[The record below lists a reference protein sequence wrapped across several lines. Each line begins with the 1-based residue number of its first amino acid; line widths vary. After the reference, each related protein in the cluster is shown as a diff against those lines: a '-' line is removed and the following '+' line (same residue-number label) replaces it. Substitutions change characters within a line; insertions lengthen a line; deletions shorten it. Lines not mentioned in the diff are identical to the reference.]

1 MYADV
6 IIVGGGITGSSI
18 AYGLTQR
25 NQRVIVLD
33 GDDHDHRASRANFGL
48 VWVQGKGANMPEYQL
63 WSRQSSAQ
71 WSEFSRSL
79 ADITAQD
86 LHHEQHG
93 GLVFCLGDDELEARR
108 SSLQALQ
115 KKLGDVAVEWEIIN
129 RSEVESLMP
138 GVKLGSEVCGASLGH
153 RDGHAN
159 PLRLLLALQTSI
171 QKLGGKIIGSTHVQA
186 IKRDGS
192 GFVLETG
199 SETFRAQR
207 VVVAAGNGSQA
218 LGEQVGL
225 GVRLRPQRGQI
236 LVTERI
242 EPLLPLP
249 ASGLRQTREGS
260 VMIGA
265 THEDVGLDVATTGSA
280 AAKLSTRA
288 LRVLPALA
296 DAKLVRQ
303 WAGLRV
309 LTPDGCPV
317 YAQSESH
324 PGAFIALCH
333 SGVTLAAVH
342 ADIIAQAVID
352 GKIPSSLN
360 IFNTRRFDVPKA
372 A

>member
-1 MYADV
+1 MKADV

-18 AYGLTQR
+18 AYGLAQR

-33 GDDHDHRASRANFGL
+33 GEDRDHRASRANFGL
-48 VWVQGKGANMPEYQL
+48 VWVQGKGANMPEYQF
-63 WSRQSSAQ
+63 WSRRSSER
-71 WSEFSRSL
+71 WSDFSRVL
-79 ADITAQD
+79 FDVAGQD
-86 LHHEQHG
+86 PHFEQRG
-93 GLVFCLGDDELEARR
+93 GLVFCLSDEEFDARHM
-108 SSLQALQ
+108 SLQKLHE
-115 KKLGDVAVEWEIIN
+115 KLGDDTADWEMIERSGVEK
-129 RSEVESLMP
+129 LMP

-159 PLRLLLALQTSI
+159 PLRLLSALQTGI
-171 QKLGGKIIGSTHVQA
+171 QKLGGIIMSARVQT
-186 IKRDGS
+186 IQRDGS
-192 GFVLETG
+192 GFSLETG
-199 SETFRAQR
+199 RGRYSAHRI
-207 VVVAAGNGSQA
+207 VIAAGIGSGP

-225 GVRLRPQRGQI
+225 DVPLRPQRGQI
-236 LVTERI
+236 LVTERLI
-242 EPLLPLP
+242 PILPLP

-265 THEDVGLDVATTGSA
+265 THEDVGFDASTTGLA
-280 AAKLSTRA
+280 AAKLSVRA
-288 LRVLPALA
+288 LRVIPSLA
-296 DAKLVRQ
+296 DARLVRQ

-342 ADIIAQAVID
+342 SEIIAQAVID
-352 GKIPSSLN
+352 GELPPSLEV
-360 IFNTRRFDVPKA
+360 FNQRRFDVPKA